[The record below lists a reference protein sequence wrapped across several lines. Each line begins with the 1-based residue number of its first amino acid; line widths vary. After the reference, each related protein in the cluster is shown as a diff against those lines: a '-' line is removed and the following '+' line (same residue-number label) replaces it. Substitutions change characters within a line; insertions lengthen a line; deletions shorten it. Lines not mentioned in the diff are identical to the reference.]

1 MNSMRKMRAG
11 FAPARSFTK
20 IGGAAAALLLAAAP
34 FPLTAAQAAAA
45 PAARPAVAPPASG
58 DGIEHFYRARAGRPL
73 WLAPEA
79 GSAPQMLLGLLDS
92 VAIDGLDPNRYQTA
106 AIAGALAAARGGDI
120 RAVNRAEEL
129 LSQAFVAYARDLRR
143 DPNIGI
149 LYVDRE
155 LIPGPQSPRY
165 LLEQAA
171 AAPSLE
177 VHVGNMA
184 WMNPAY
190 AQLRRAL
197 ANKLHAND
205 VQRRTLALNLER
217 ARALPAGNHR
227 YVVVNAAAQRLFMY
241 DQGRLVDSMRVVV
254 GKPKHATPMMNAYIR
269 AAALNPY
276 WNVPPDLAAER
287 IAPNVVKQGPAYLTN
302 NGYQLLSDWSHNPT
316 VLDPGAVDW
325 QAVADGRL
333 EVRVRQ
339 LPGPNNAL
347 GQMKFV
353 FPNAQGIFLHDTPER
368 QLLSEASR
376 LYSGGCIRLEDAPR
390 FARWLFGRDL
400 YKDGDAPEQLVGIP
414 TMVPLYI
421 TYLTAAPS
429 DGSIAFFDD
438 VYGRDAA
445 RLAAAGDAQSAS
457 N

>member
-45 PAARPAVAPPASG
+45 PAARPAVAPSANG

-79 GSAPQMLLGLLDS
+79 GTAPQMLLGLLDS
-92 VAIDGLDPNRYQTA
+92 AAIDGLDPNRYQTA

-155 LIPGPQSPRY
+155 LVPGPQSPRY

-227 YVVVNAAAQRLFMY
+227 YIVVNAAAQRLFMY
-241 DQGRLVDSMRVVV
+241 DQGQLVDSMRVVV

-302 NGYQLLSDWSHNPT
+302 NGYQLLSDWSHNPS

-347 GQMKFV
+347 GQMKLV

-400 YKDGDAPEQLVGIP
+400 YKDGDAPEQLIGIP
-414 TMVPLYI
+414 TLVPLYI